1 MKKLLFVFTF
11 VSAIALQAQETKDVT
26 YIRKHAILAVQEME
40 LYRVPASIT
49 LAQGLLETAAGQS
62 KLADQANNHFG
73 IKCKG
78 PEEWPLDLPRIYHD
92 DDARGECFRSYKS
105 VEESY
110 RDHSKFLALR
120 PYYKALF
127 NLDPT
132 DYKAWA
138 NGLKKSGYATDSKY
152 ASKLISIIERYNLN
166 QFDAVPSEEVYAK
179 LYSIYNNQDDYL
191 LANNSNKASKKSDH
205 KNNENVVLASYKP
218 VENKTVV
225 EETKP
230 NNRTIEFETRSK
242 NPKIRKKNHKN
253 NIPYIVAEA
262 GETIAT
268 ISKMYNKTPSE
279 LAGFNEI
286 QMGSKLKDGQIVFFG
301 KKKSKGSD
309 YAYLVKDGD
318 DMYSISQRFGVKIS
332 SLYKLNNMEPGD
344 QPKIG
349 QRINLKTK
357 VRS

>member
-1 MKKLLFVFTF
+1 MKKLLFVFSF
-11 VSAIALQAQETKDVT
+11 VTAIALQAQETRDVT
-26 YIRKHAILAVQEME
+26 YIRKHAILAVEEME
-40 LYRVPASIT
+40 LYKVPASIT
-49 LAQGLLETAAGQS
+49 LAQGLLETAGGQS

-78 PEEWPLDLPRIYHD
+78 LDEWPADLPRIYHD

-127 NLDPT
+127 NLDPK

-152 ASKLISIIERYNLN
+152 APKLISIIERYNLN
-166 QFDAVPSEEVYAK
+166 QFDQVSSEEVYAK
-179 LYSIYNNQDDYL
+179 LFSMYNNQDDYL
-191 LANNSNKASKKSDH
+191 LANNSSKSSKKSNQ
-205 KNNENVVLASYKP
+205 KEEVILASYKP
-218 VENKTVV
+218 KETKTVV
-225 EETKP
+225 EEVKP
-230 NNRTIEFETRSK
+230 TNKTIEYETRSE
-242 NPKIRKKNHKN
+242 NPTLRLKRHKN
-253 NIPYIVAEA
+253 NIPYVVALA
-262 GETIAT
+262 GETIASL
-268 ISKMYNKTPSE
+268 SKTYNKAPAE
-279 LAGFNEI
+279 VAGFNEI

-301 KKKSKGSD
+301 KKKAKGSD
-309 YAYLVKDGD
+309 YAYMVQEGD

-332 SLYKLNNMEPGD
+332 SLYKLNNMEPGE
-344 QPKIG
+344 QPKVG
-349 QRINLKTK
+349 KRINLKTK